1 MFPRQQLTLGSHGH
15 LSIEEWKNMA
25 FKNFRTNYIIRTA
38 LLTVSIFG
46 FSYLWYNTS
55 LTMTLILVGLL
66 IVFQVVAMISYVD
79 RTNRVLNN
87 FLESIRYSDFT
98 RTFQIESA
106 DSSFDKLKKS
116 FNEVIKDF
124 QAVRAEKEE
133 NYFYLQTVI
142 QHIGI
147 ALIAFQKDGT
157 VELINNATK
166 KLFQV
171 RTLHNIQ
178 GLREFS
184 LEIVQ
189 KLLTIKHGEN
199 TLVRV
204 RKKDDLFQLAIYAT
218 EFRIHNRTILLV
230 SIKNIQQE
238 LDEKEMESWQKL
250 IRVLTHE
257 IMNSITPISSL
268 SSTVMILIRELI
280 GSLERQNV
288 EVEDTASLK
297 EVEQALQTIHKR
309 TDGLLHFV
317 NTYRNLTRIPT
328 PSFSIFKVAHLL
340 NNIREL
346 HEKELKEKS
355 IAYNVKVE
363 PETLELS
370 ADEHLIEQVLINLVK
385 NAIHALEDCHSPQLE
400 IKAFLNRRGRITIQ
414 VTDNGKGIL
423 PEVLDKIFIPF
434 FTTKPQGSG
443 IGLSLSRQIMRLHSG
458 SINAY
463 SEPGKETRFSLTF

>member
-1 MFPRQQLTLGSHGH
+1 MVF
-15 LSIEEWKNMA
+15 N
-25 FKNFRTNYIIRTA
+25 NFRTNYIIRSV
-38 LLTVSIFG
+38 LLTLSIFG
-46 FSYLWYNTS
+46 FSYLWYNTN

-66 IVFQVVAMISYVD
+66 IIFQIVAMIVYVD

-98 RTFQIESA
+98 RTFQVESL

-147 ALIAFQKDGT
+147 SLIAFQKDGT

-184 LEIVQ
+184 PEIVQ

-204 RKKDDLFQLAIYAT
+204 REKDDLLQLAIYAT
-218 EFRIHNRTILLV
+218 EFRIHNRTIILV

-268 SSTVMILIRELI
+268 SSTVKLLMQDIIS
-280 GSLERQNV
+280 SLEGQDV
-288 EVEDTASLK
+288 AADDTESLK

-317 NTYRNLTRIPT
+317 NTYRNLTKIPT
-328 PSFSIFKVAHLL
+328 PNFSIFKVTHLL
-340 NNIREL
+340 SNIHEL
-346 HEKELKEKS
+346 HGKEIKEKG
-355 IAYNVKVE
+355 INCNVIVE
-363 PETLELS
+363 PESLELS

-385 NAIHALEDCHSPQLE
+385 NAIHALEEAENPRLE
-400 IKAFLNRRGRITIQ
+400 ITSFLNRRGRITIQ
-414 VTDNGKGIL
+414 VADNGKGIL

-443 IGLSLSRQIMRLHSG
+443 IGLSLSRQIMRLHGG

>member
-1 MFPRQQLTLGSHGH
+1 
-15 LSIEEWKNMA
+15 MA
-25 FKNFRTNYIIRTA
+25 FNNFRTNYIIRTV
-38 LLTVSIFG
+38 LLTASIFG
-46 FSYLWYNTS
+46 FSSLWFNTE

-66 IVFQVVAMISYVD
+66 IVFQIVAMIFYVD

-98 RTFQIESA
+98 RTFQIESI

-147 ALIAFQKDGT
+147 ALIAFRKDGA

-171 RTLHNIQ
+171 RTLNNIQ
-178 GLREFS
+178 GLRDFS
-184 LEIVQ
+184 PEIVRQ
-189 KLLTIKHGEN
+189 LLTIKHGQN
-199 TLVRV
+199 TLIRV
-204 RKKDDLFQLAIYAT
+204 REKDDLLQLSVYAT
-218 EFRIHNRTILLV
+218 EFRIHNRSIMLV

-268 SSTVMILIRELI
+268 SSTVQELMKDLIQSFSEK
-280 GSLERQNV
+280 NV
-288 EVEDTASLK
+288 DPEETEALK

-317 NTYRNLTRIPT
+317 NTYRNLTKIPT
-328 PSFSIFKVAHLL
+328 PNFSIFKVADLL
-340 NNIREL
+340 SNIREL
-346 HEKELKEKS
+346 HEKEIKEKD
-355 IAYNVKVE
+355 IECTVLVD
-363 PETLELS
+363 PESLELS

-385 NAIHALEDCHSPQLE
+385 NAIHAVEDMPNPRIE
-400 IKAFLNRRGRITIQ
+400 IKAYLNRRGRITIQ

-423 PEVLDKIFIPF
+423 PDVLDKIFIPF

-443 IGLSLSRQIMRLHSG
+443 IGLSLSRQIMRLHG
-458 SINAY
+458 GNINAY
-463 SEPGKETRFSLTF
+463 SDPEKETKFTLMF

>member
-1 MFPRQQLTLGSHGH
+1 MGF
-15 LSIEEWKNMA
+15 N
-25 FKNFRTNYIIRTA
+25 NFRINYITRTV
-38 LLTVSIFG
+38 LLTATIFG
-46 FSYLWYNTS
+46 FSFLWYNTN

-66 IVFQVVAMISYVD
+66 IVFQIVAMIFYVD

-98 RTFQIESA
+98 RTFQVESL

-116 FNEVIKDF
+116 FNEVIQDF

-147 ALIAFQKDGT
+147 ALIAFQKDGQ

-184 LEIVQ
+184 PEIVQ

-199 TLVRV
+199 ILVRV
-204 RKKDDLFQLAIYAT
+204 RQKDDLLQLAIYAT
-218 EFRIHNRTILLV
+218 EFRIHNRAIMLV

-268 SSTVMILIRELI
+268 SSTIQELMHNIINSFEALNI
-280 GSLERQNV
+280 GKE
-288 EVEDTASLK
+288 ETESLK
-297 EVEQALQTIHKR
+297 EVEQAIQTIHKR

-328 PSFSIFKVAHLL
+328 PNFTIFKVSRLL

-346 HEKELKEKS
+346 HEKEIHEKG
-355 IAYNVKVE
+355 ITCRVIVE
-363 PETLELS
+363 PESLELS
-370 ADEHLIEQVLINLVK
+370 ADEHLIEQVLINLLK
-385 NAIHALEDCHSPQLE
+385 NAIHALEGRENPQ
-400 IKAFLNRRGRITIQ
+400 IDIMAFLNQGGRITIQ
-414 VTDNGKGIL
+414 VIDNGKGIL
-423 PEVLDKIFIPF
+423 PDVLDKIFIPF

-443 IGLSLSRQIMRLHSG
+443 IGLSLSRQIMRLHGG

-463 SEPGKETRFSLTF
+463 SKPGVETRFSLTF

>member
-1 MFPRQQLTLGSHGH
+1 
-15 LSIEEWKNMA
+15 
-25 FKNFRTNYIIRTA
+25 
-38 LLTVSIFG
+38 
-46 FSYLWYNTS
+46 
-55 LTMTLILVGLL
+55 MTLILVGLL
-66 IVFQVVAMISYVD
+66 IVFQVVAMIFYVD

-98 RTFQIESA
+98 RTFQVESL

-147 ALIAFQKDGT
+147 ALIAFQKDGK
-157 VELINNATK
+157 VELINNTTK
-166 KLFQV
+166 KIFQV

-184 LEIVQ
+184 PEIVQ

-199 TLVRV
+199 ILVRV
-204 RKKDDLFQLAIYAT
+204 RQKDDLLQLAIYAT
-218 EFRIHNRTILLV
+218 EFRIHNRTIMLV

-268 SSTVMILIRELI
+268 SSTVQDLIHNIINSFEAQKIENEETEL
-280 GSLERQNV
+280 
-288 EVEDTASLK
+288 LK

-317 NTYRNLTRIPT
+317 NTYRNLTKIPT
-328 PSFSIFKVAHLL
+328 PNFTIFKVSRLL
-340 NNIREL
+340 NNICEL
-346 HEKELKEKS
+346 HGKEIREKGITCS
-355 IAYNVKVE
+355 VIVE
-363 PETLELS
+363 PESLELS
-370 ADEHLIEQVLINLVK
+370 ADEHLIEQVLINLLK
-385 NAIHALEDCHSPQLE
+385 NAIHALDGREKPQIE
-400 IKAFLNRRGRITIQ
+400 IMAFLNQRGRITIQ
-414 VTDNGKGIL
+414 VIDNGKGIL

-443 IGLSLSRQIMRLHSG
+443 IGLSLSRQIMRLHGG

-463 SEPGKETRFSLTF
+463 SKPGIETRFSLTF

>member
-1 MFPRQQLTLGSHGH
+1 
-15 LSIEEWKNMA
+15 
-25 FKNFRTNYIIRTA
+25 
-38 LLTVSIFG
+38 
-46 FSYLWYNTS
+46 
-55 LTMTLILVGLL
+55 MTLILVGLL
-66 IVFQVVAMISYVD
+66 IVFQVVAMIFYVD

-98 RTFQIESA
+98 RTFQVESL

-147 ALIAFQKDGT
+147 ALIAFQRDGK

-171 RTLHNIQ
+171 RTLHNVQ

-184 LEIVQ
+184 PDIVQ

-204 RKKDDLFQLAIYAT
+204 REKDDLLQLAIYAT
-218 EFRIHNRTILLV
+218 EFRIHNRSIMLV

-268 SSTVMILIRELI
+268 SSTIMQLIQNI
-280 GSLERQNV
+280 IDSLEAQNV
-288 EVEDTASLK
+288 EQDDTESLK

-317 NTYRNLTRIPT
+317 NTYRNLTKIPT
-328 PSFSIFKVAHLL
+328 PNFTIFKVSHLL

-346 HEKELKEKS
+346 HEKEIKEKG
-355 IAYNVKVE
+355 ITCKVIVE
-363 PETLELS
+363 PESLELS

-385 NAIHALEDCHSPQLE
+385 NAIHALEKRGNPRIE

-423 PEVLDKIFIPF
+423 PDVLDKIFIPF

-443 IGLSLSRQIMRLHSG
+443 IGLSLSRQIMRLHRG

-463 SEPGKETRFSLTF
+463 SEP

>member
-1 MFPRQQLTLGSHGH
+1 
-15 LSIEEWKNMA
+15 MA
-25 FKNFRTNYIIRTA
+25 FNNFRINYITRTA
-38 LLTVSIFG
+38 LLTASIFG
-46 FSYLWYNTS
+46 FSYLWFNTN
-55 LTMTLILVGLL
+55 LTMTLILAGLL
-66 IVFQVVAMISYVD
+66 IVFQIVAMVFYVD

-98 RTFQIESA
+98 RTFQVESL

-178 GLREFS
+178 GLRDFS
-184 LEIVQ
+184 PEIVQ
-189 KLLTIKHGEN
+189 KLLTIKHGQN
-199 TLVRV
+199 TLIRV
-204 RKKDDLFQLAIYAT
+204 REKDDLLQLAIYAT

-268 SSTVMILIRELI
+268 SSTIRQLMQDLIE
-280 GSLERQNV
+280 
-288 EVEDTASLK
+288 SLK
-297 EVEQALQTIHKR
+297 SQKVNEDDTESLREVEQALQTIHKR

-328 PSFSIFKVAHLL
+328 PNFTIFKVGNLL

-346 HEKELKEKS
+346 HEKEIKEKG
-355 IAYNVKVE
+355 INCKVLIE
-363 PETLELS
+363 PESLELS

-385 NAIHALEDCHSPQLE
+385 NAIHALENTEDPRLE
-400 IKAFLNRRGRITIQ
+400 INAFLNRRGRITIQ

-423 PEVLDKIFIPF
+423 PDVLDKIFIPF

-443 IGLSLSRQIMRLHSG
+443 IGLSLSRQIMRLHGG

-463 SEPGKETRFSLTF
+463 SEPEKETKFTLMF